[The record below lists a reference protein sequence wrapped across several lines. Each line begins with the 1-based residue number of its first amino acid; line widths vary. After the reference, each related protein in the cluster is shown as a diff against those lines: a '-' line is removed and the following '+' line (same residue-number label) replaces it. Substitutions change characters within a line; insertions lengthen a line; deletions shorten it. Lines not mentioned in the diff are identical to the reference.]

1 MTISDEPVEVYDG
14 SADDWDSLAE
24 RTSDA
29 LFSGD
34 EGGLSFVQRR
44 CLVTLLKTR
53 YISRFTHPE
62 MWKVLE
68 ANQAVLRSRLNDMF
82 LTLHVDTE
90 REVAYKRQAVPDDDG
105 AKFPTLLHDT
115 AYTREETVLLVVLR
129 ERLQRD
135 RAAGADVVTVD
146 REDLID
152 AVAELR
158 PADVTDIAGA
168 DARAD
173 KAIQKLVSYAV
184 LDDRGEDRYVIT
196 PVLESL
202 LPLERLHELLEWLR
216 GVNDAVNPFD
226 TTGSNAG
233 GNTGGGEDE
242 P

>member
-1 MTISDEPVEVYDG
+1 
-14 SADDWDSLAE
+14 
-24 RTSDA
+24 
-29 LFSGD
+29 
-34 EGGLSFVQRR
+34 
-44 CLVTLLKTR
+44 
-53 YISRFTHPE
+53 
-62 MWKVLE
+62 
-68 ANQAVLRSRLNDMF
+68 
-82 LTLHVDTE
+82 
-90 REVAYKRQAVPDDDG
+90 
-105 AKFPTLLHDT
+105 
-115 AYTREETVLLVVLR
+115 VLR

-216 GVNDAVNPFD
+216 GVNNAVNPFD
-226 TTGSNAG
+226 TTAD
-233 GNTGGGEDE
+233 TTADGEDDE